1 MSLWREVEAM
11 RAIHAGALVV
21 GALLVAAACQPSNIA
36 PSATQAPGPVTTAP
50 YVPGTSPISM
60 IPADKRTGEQWME
73 YLGVRLV
80 ESRDP
85 SGPAAWTPQPGKT
98 YFLTNESTTW
108 GATNTRNGFV
118 LIDAATKQ
126 VVAQSKL
133 PDEYSVGFSS
143 HGIAMSADAKFIYL
157 PALGQRSFTLVVDA
171 RTFKI
176 AKVYESLG
184 RPHHINNFR
193 TADGKERILVTDFG
207 WNWSGSGFYVLDP
220 AQENKIVG
228 GMNRADFSG
237 HPYVVSNEAGKFI
250 YATVPAPTSALRE
263 HMEGFLAK
271 IDTTTWKV
279 AQAIPMIDP
288 IWPEISADGKLAWVT
303 LGGLSKI
310 AKVDLTAGKVIEEI
324 TTGPG
329 PWGARLSYDET
340 KLYVADKG
348 EAGGYGQQGRT
359 LTIID
364 TAIPIVTNVVLIG
377 VTTDHA
383 ILSPDGK
390 EVWTTSNADRAIY
403 VVDTASEKVTATIKM
418 PNDGDTH
425 GSTFVRFDTDGKGE
439 VVSSFTGLRGSA
451 RSDQLKAIA
460 QSKAPLVKAS
470 PRGTGFDPLT
480 MKLPAGKQFLR
491 VLNSG
496 GTSGGAI
503 TVDVPGVGQLEL
515 KPGESRS
522 VEVTVP
528 QTGELKIT
536 SPKKDYKPLVITAG
550 TAGGTSQA
558 PASDKR
564 AVTIEFAQL
573 QFVTKSLTVKA
584 GETLALTL
592 KNPDDEKHNLVVLNT
607 RVVSPDVS
615 AGRTATF
622 DLTMPDTAGTYKV
635 VCAYHPNTSFEL
647 KVETK

>member
-1 MSLWREVEAM
+1 M
-11 RAIHAGALVV
+11 RTLKVGAVAV
-21 GALLVAAACQPSNIA
+21 AALLVAAACQSSPNVL
-36 PSATQAPGPVTTAP
+36 PQTTQAPGPVVAAP
-50 YVPGTSPISM
+50 YAPQSAPIAM
-60 IPADKRTGEQWME
+60 IPADKRTSEQWME
-73 YLGVRLV
+73 YLGLRLV
-80 ESRDP
+80 ESRDA
-85 SGPAAWTPQPGKT
+85 SGPPAWTPEPGKT
-98 YFLTNESTTW
+98 YFFTNESTTW
-108 GATNTRNGFV
+108 GATNTRNGIV
-118 LIDAATKQ
+118 VIDAATKK

-133 PDEYSVGFSS
+133 PDEYSVGYSS
-143 HGIAMSADAKFIYL
+143 HGIAVSADAKYVYL
-157 PALGQRSFTLVVDA
+157 PALGKRNFTLVVDA

-193 TADGKERILVTDFG
+193 TADGKEQILVTDFG
-207 WNWSGSGFYVLDP
+207 WNWAGSGFYVIDP
-220 AQENKIVG
+220 AQDNKIVG
-228 GMNRADFSG
+228 GMSRNDFSG

-263 HMEGFLAK
+263 HMEGYLAK

-279 AQAIPMIDP
+279 VLAVPMIDP
-288 IWPEISADGKLAWVT
+288 IWPEITADGKFAWVT
-303 LGGLSKI
+303 LGGPSKI
-310 AKVDLTAGKVIEEI
+310 AKVDLSAGKVLEEI
-324 TTGPG
+324 STGPG

-348 EAGGYGQQGRT
+348 ETGGYGQQGRT
-359 LTIID
+359 LTIVD

-403 VVDTASEKVTATIKM
+403 VVDTATEKVAATIKM

-425 GSTFVRFDTDGKGE
+425 GSTFVRYEKDAKGE
-439 VVSSFTGLRGSA
+439 ILGTVVSSFTGLRGPA
-451 RSDQLKAIA
+451 RAEQLKAIA
-460 QSKAPLVKAS
+460 QSKAPLVQAS
-470 PRGTGFDPLT
+470 PRGTGFDPQTL
-480 MKLPAGKQFLR
+480 KLPAGKQFLR
-491 VLNSG
+491 FLNSSGTG
-496 GTSGGAI
+496 GGPI
-503 TVDVPGVGQLEL
+503 TVDVPGVGQFDL
-515 KPGESRS
+515 KPGESRN

-536 SPKKDYKPLVITAG
+536 NVKNATYKPLVITAG

-564 AVTIEFAQL
+564 AVTIEFEQL
-573 QFVTKSLTVKA
+573 QFKTTTLTVKA
-584 GETLALTL
+584 GETLALTV
-592 KNPDDEKHNLVVLNT
+592 KNPDDEKHNMVVLNT
-607 RVVSPDVS
+607 KIVSPDVS
-615 AGRTATF
+615 AGRSATF

-647 KVETK
+647 KVEAK

>member
-1 MSLWREVEAM
+1 M
-11 RAIHAGALVV
+11 RTLKVGAVAV
-21 GALLVAAACQPSNIA
+21 AALLVAAACQSSPNVL
-36 PSATQAPGPVTTAP
+36 PQTTQAPGPVVAAP
-50 YVPGTSPISM
+50 YVPGTAPIAM
-60 IPADKRTGEQWME
+60 IPADKRTSEQWME

-85 SGPAAWTPQPGKT
+85 SGPQAWTPEAGKT
-98 YFLTNESTTW
+98 YFFTNESTTW
-108 GATNTRNGFV
+108 GATNTRNGIV
-118 LIDAATKQ
+118 VIDAATKK

-133 PDEYSVGFSS
+133 PDEYSVGYSS
-143 HGIAMSADAKFIYL
+143 HGIAVSADAKYVYL
-157 PALGQRSFTLVVDA
+157 PALGKRSFTLVVDA

-193 TADGKERILVTDFG
+193 TADGKEQILVTDFG
-207 WNWSGSGFYVLDP
+207 WNWAGSGFYVIDP
-220 AQENKIVG
+220 SQDNKIVG
-228 GMNRADFSG
+228 GMSRNDFSG

-263 HMEGFLAK
+263 HMEGYLAK

-279 AQAIPMIDP
+279 VLAVPMIDP
-288 IWPEISADGKLAWVT
+288 IWPEITADGKFAWVT
-303 LGGLSKI
+303 LGGPSKI
-310 AKVDLTAGKVIEEI
+310 LKVDLTAGKVLEEI
-324 TTGPG
+324 STGPG

-348 EAGGYGQQGRT
+348 ETGGYGQQGRT
-359 LTIID
+359 LTIVD

-390 EVWTTSNADRAIY
+390 EVWTTSNADRAIN
-403 VVDTASEKVTATIKM
+403 VVDTATEKVTATIKM

-425 GSTFVRFDTDGKGE
+425 GSTFVRYEKDAKGE
-439 VVSSFTGLRGSA
+439 ILGTVTSSFTGLRGPA
-451 RSDQLKAIA
+451 RAEQLKAIA
-460 QSKAPLVKAS
+460 QSRAPLVKAS
-470 PRGTGFDPLT
+470 PRGTGFDPQTL
-480 MKLPAGKQFLR
+480 KLPAGKQFLR
-491 VLNSG
+491 FLNSSGTG
-496 GTSGGAI
+496 GGPI
-503 TVDVPGVGQLEL
+503 TVDVPGVGQFDL
-515 KPGESRS
+515 KPGESRN

-528 QTGELKIT
+528 QTGELKVT
-536 SPKKDYKPLVITAG
+536 NVKNATYKPLVITAG

-564 AVTIEFAQL
+564 AVTVEFEQL
-573 QFVTKSLTVKA
+573 QFKTTTLTVKA
-584 GETLALTL
+584 GETLAFTV
-592 KNPDDEKHNLVVLNT
+592 KNPDDEKHNMVVLNT
-607 RVVSPDVS
+607 KIVSPDVS
-615 AGRTATF
+615 AGRSATF

-647 KVETK
+647 KVEAK